1 MIFKEDEFIGVIS
14 FNRIELLNKIVEIGY
29 WLDEFY

>member
-1 MIFKEDEFIGVIS
+1 MIFKEDEFIGVIL
-14 FNRIELLNKIVEIGY
+14 FNCIELLNKIVEIGY